1 MTKRIKLTDD
11 EKRIR
16 NNKIQSNYRKRVKED
31 NDFHLKYQSD
41 KIEEQLLII
50 KEKSDTIERQNLIIE
65 TLSLEIK
72 DLKLEIASM
81 KSLEINLDSFTVC
94 ESITDLDKNS
104 PTTSS
109 SVNCIE
115 TGAVTASEAGTDGK
129 IHYKI

>member
-50 KEKSDTIERQNLIIE
+50 KEKSDTW
-65 TLSLEIK
+65 T
-72 DLKLEIASM
+72 
-81 KSLEINLDSFTVC
+81 
-94 ESITDLDKNS
+94 
-104 PTTSS
+104 
-109 SVNCIE
+109 
-115 TGAVTASEAGTDGK
+115 
-129 IHYKI
+129 